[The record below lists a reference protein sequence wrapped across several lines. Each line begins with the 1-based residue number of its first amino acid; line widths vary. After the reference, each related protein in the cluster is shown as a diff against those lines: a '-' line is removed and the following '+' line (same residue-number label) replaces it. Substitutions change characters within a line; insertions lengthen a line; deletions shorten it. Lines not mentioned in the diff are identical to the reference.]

1 MESGQVVLRWAIV
14 QYSIWRN
21 RYGELNLSIHQ
32 ALIGNVGEL
41 TGPDMDVGVFVL
53 CFEEDFNYHLGEGKD
68 DEIWL
73 AHESWNHDGDTRKST
88 GMLAR

>member
-1 MESGQVVLRWAIV
+1 
-14 QYSIWRN
+14 
-21 RYGELNLSIHQ
+21 
-32 ALIGNVGEL
+32 
-41 TGPDMDVGVFVL
+41 MDVGVFVL
-53 CFEEDFNYHLGEGKD
+53 CFEEDFNHHLGEGKD